1 MHTVAFF
8 QGFARDAADAGM
20 TDDEVDDLVNYLSEN
35 PTAGVEIP
43 GTGGC
48 RKLRFAK
55 QGKGKRGGYRMV
67 TFYSG
72 KQLPVF
78 LVTVFSEGEKSDLSK
93 SECNE
98 LRVMTKVLVNEY
110 KRKVATLATKKGA

>member
-1 MHTVAFF
+1 
-8 QGFARDAADAGM
+8 M
-20 TDDEVDDLVNYLSEN
+20 TDDEVDDLVDYLSEN

-55 QGKGKRGGYRMV
+55 AGKGKRGGYRMV

-72 KQLPVF
+72 THL
-78 LVTVFSEGEKSDLSK
+78 LSGAVFSKGEKSDLSK
-93 SECNE
+93 AECNK
-98 LRVMTKVLVNEY
+98 LRVITKTLVNEY